1 MTSSIRVSKLHSQAI
16 KPYDMKR
23 LVIFSV
29 FMVALAWTQKTN
41 YKGYKLLR
49 VTPQTKEQ
57 LAYLVNL
64 SRSPDTKGWPSD
76 LKTLDFWRDPT
87 TLAQSVDIF
96 TDNGALMEQELLSKG
111 MQPSTLM
118 DDVQSFLD
126 RRQAE
131 NANSIAAG
139 SRFTET
145 YHTYEEIID
154 YLNQL
159 ANSNPLVSV
168 SRIGVT
174 DESRDIVT
182 ARISSG
188 GGDTKPAI
196 YLECGMHA
204 REWIAHSTCI
214 WIIDELSTL
223 YGQIPE
229 ITGLLDRFDWFIT
242 PVSNPD
248 GYVHSWLNDR
258 LWRKNRKINPSSPC
272 IGVDTNRNFDANF
285 GGVGSS
291 DNPCSDT
298 YGGPSAFSEAESQAM
313 RDILLSLQGRAKAAV
328 SIHNNAQVWISP
340 YGYTTERPADYAEME
355 RIMTAGAAA
364 IEATYG
370 TNYPFGPGSE
380 VLYFTSGTTKDYVY
394 GTLGIVHG
402 YTLELRNTPD
412 GFVTPTTL
420 IAPVATE
427 AWNGIKAMANAI
439 V

>member
-1 MTSSIRVSKLHSQAI
+1 
-16 KPYDMKR
+16 MKR

-29 FMVALAWTQKTN
+29 FMVALAWAQKAN

-49 VTPQTKEQ
+49 VTPRTTEQ

-64 SRSPDTKGWPSD
+64 SLSPDTKGWPSD
-76 LKTLDFWRDPT
+76 VKTIDFWRDPT
-87 TLAQSVDIF
+87 TLAESVDIF
-96 TDNGALMEQELLSKG
+96 TDNGALLEQELLSKG

-118 DDVQSFLD
+118 DDVQSFID
-126 RRQAE
+126 QRQAE

-145 YHTYEEIID
+145 YHTYEE
-154 YLNQL
+154 
-159 ANSNPLVSV
+159 
-168 SRIGVT
+168 
-174 DESRDIVT
+174 
-182 ARISSG
+182 
-188 GGDTKPAI
+188 
-196 YLECGMHA
+196 
-204 REWIAHSTCI
+204 
-214 WIIDELSTL
+214 
-223 YGQIPE
+223 
-229 ITGLLDRFDWFIT
+229 
-242 PVSNPD
+242 
-248 GYVHSWLNDR
+248 DR
-258 LWRKNRKINPSSPC
+258 LWRKNRKINPSSIC

-291 DNPCSDT
+291 DSPCSDT
-298 YGGPSAFSEAESQAM
+298 YGGPSAFSEAESRAM
-313 RDILLSLQGRAKAAV
+313 RDILLSLQGRVKASV

-340 YGYTTERPADYAEME
+340 YGYTTERPVDYPEME

-370 TNYPFGPGSE
+370 TTYPFGPGSE

>member
-1 MTSSIRVSKLHSQAI
+1 MN
-16 KPYDMKR
+16 R
-23 LVIFSV
+23 LVIFWV
-29 FMVALAWTQKTN
+29 LTGALTWAQKAN
-41 YKGYKLLR
+41 YTGYKLLR
-49 VTPQTKEQ
+49 VTPETTEQ
-57 LAYLVNL
+57 LSYLVSL
-64 SRSPDTKGWPSD
+64 SLTPDTARWPIEVNV
-76 LKTLDFWRDPT
+76 LDFWRDPT
-87 TLAQSVDIF
+87 RLGGSVDILTNYSSF
-96 TDNGALMEQELLSKG
+96 LEQELFSKG
-111 MQPSTLM
+111 MSPLVLM

-126 RRQAE
+126 KRKIE
-131 NANSIAAG
+131 NADSIAAG

-159 ANSNPLVSV
+159 ANNNSLVNV
-168 SRIGVT
+168 SKIGET
-174 DESRDIVT
+174 DQSRDIVT

-188 GGDTKPAI
+188 GDDTSRPAI

-214 WIIDELSTL
+214 WIIDELTTL

-229 ITGLLDRFDWFIT
+229 ITGLVDRFDWYIT

-248 GYVHSWLNDR
+248 GYVYSWLNDR
-258 LWRKNRKINPSSPC
+258 LWRKNRKINPSSSC
-272 IGVDTNRNFDANF
+272 VGVDTNRNFDANF

-291 DNPCSDT
+291 DVPCSDT
-298 YGGPSAFSEAESQAM
+298 YSGPSAFSEAESRAM
-313 RDILLSLQGRAKAAV
+313 RDILLSLQGRTKAVV

-340 YGYTTERPADYAEME
+340 YGFTTERPADYAEME
-355 RIMTAGAAA
+355 RVMTVGAAA

-370 TNYPFGPGSE
+370 TEYPFGPGSE
-380 VLYFTSGTTKDYVY
+380 VLYVTSGTTKDYVY
-394 GTLGIVHG
+394 DTLGVVHG
-402 YTLELRNTPD
+402 YTLELRNTAD
-412 GFVTPTTL
+412 GFITPGTL